1 MDVWVVCQV
10 LEYVQLIQKP
20 DGWAPQDVG
29 PSRRRAWPSSV
40 TSGHREEGV
49 MGAFRSIDLFS
60 FVLWIVVV
68 FTGWLLAKT
77 FARRPY

>member
-1 MDVWVVCQV
+1 
-10 LEYVQLIQKP
+10 
-20 DGWAPQDVG
+20 
-29 PSRRRAWPSSV
+29 
-40 TSGHREEGV
+40 

-77 FARRPY
+77 FARRAH